1 MSASFTFAK
10 PGSGKSGKGPTGPT
24 GPGGPA
30 GGPTGPQ
37 GPQGP
42 AGIGV
47 TGPTGPGGG
56 GSGSGSIFVAVQDG
70 THQVAA
76 SYDII
81 NFETPHYATTST
93 EPSGEQINI
102 FIDPSGWFAGY
113 FTEQPP
119 AVNKLAHSS
128 SATEITTPWTQFTPA
143 QEKAAF
149 FVSGSTTTTKF
160 DYVPF
165 INDLTLEYKTP
176 TTSFTAITG
185 SSFSYT
191 SYVNTGTNLPNFLGG
206 CNLRLY
212 RRHRVLHF
220 RQRAKGWARV
230 RGYR

>member
-1 MSASFTFAK
+1 
-10 PGSGKSGKGPTGPT
+10 
-24 GPGGPA
+24 
-30 GGPTGPQ
+30 
-37 GPQGP
+37 
-42 AGIGV
+42 V

-81 NFETPHYATTST
+81 NFEAPHYATTTT

-119 AVNKLAHSS
+119 AVNKLPHTS

-149 FVSGSTTTTKF
+149 FVSGSTTATKF

-176 TTSFTAITG
+176 TTSFTALTG
-185 SSFSYT
+185 SSFNYT
-191 SYVNTGTNLPNFLGG
+191 SYVNTGSNLPNSLEGAIFASTGATGFSIVNNELRVGLGSG
-206 CNLRLY
+206 AIGNSYQIRFAY
-212 RRHRVLHF
+212 TNESDDAPNYVYWPDIRS
-220 RQRAKGWARV
+220 V
-230 RGYR
+230 RSC